1 MALSYPPDTFSRQ
14 KWAQPEIHARGD
26 WADPSRPGKA
36 CVSGI
41 HERLPAGSGRMRIRG
56 RGRGKEEQVEITLAA
71 VEEARRTVS
80 GAILRTPM
88 LPAPRLS
95 AMTGAEVFI
104 KYENLQVTGS
114 FKERGALAKLM
125 ALSAAARAK
134 GVIAMSAGNH
144 APAGAYHAGLL
155 KTPATLVIPAATP
168 SSQVSSTE
176 HYGAEG
182 VLEGQSLGASPTR
195 P

>member
-14 KWAQPEIHARGD
+14 NGAQREIHAG
-26 WADPSRPGKA
+26 ADGADRSRPGKA

-41 HERLPAGSGRMRIRG
+41 NERRPAGSGRMRIRG

-114 FKERGALAKLM
+114 FKERGALATLI

-134 GVIAMSAGNH
+134 GVIAMSAGH
-144 APAGAYHAGLL
+144 
-155 KTPATLVIPAATP
+155 
-168 SSQVSSTE
+168 
-176 HYGAEG
+176 
-182 VLEGQSLGASPTR
+182 
-195 P
+195 